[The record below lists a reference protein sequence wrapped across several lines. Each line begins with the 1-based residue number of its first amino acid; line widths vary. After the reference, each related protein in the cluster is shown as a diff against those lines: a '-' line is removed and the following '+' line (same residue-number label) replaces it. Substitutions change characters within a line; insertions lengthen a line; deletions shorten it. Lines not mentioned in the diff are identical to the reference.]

1 MRARADAGASAPHA
15 LHWDSLAPLS
25 KVQVVQGHS
34 LSTMSRSPLGAQ
46 HAKHL
51 EALASLSKVQVVQAH
66 WLPTV
71 PRLPPVGAGADA
83 EPVAGTS
90 IETCRGRGGAR

>member
-25 KVQVVQGHS
+25 KVQVVQAHS
-34 LSTMSRSPLGAQ
+34 LTTMSRSPLGAQ

-51 EALASLSKVQVVQAH
+51 EALASLSKVQVVQGH
-66 WLPTV
+66 SLSTV
-71 PRLPPVGAGADA
+71 SHSPPVGAGADA
-83 EPVAGTS
+83 EPAAGTS
-90 IETCRGRGGAR
+90 FETCRGEE